1 MIEGFGLGLRPEH
14 YRDFADRRGPGV
26 EWLEVLSENYLVP
39 GGKPLDFLER
49 IRRDY
54 PMAMHGVS
62 LSIAGTEPLDVEYL
76 RALKGLARRVQPAW
90 ISDHLCW
97 TGIGSTNLHDLLPV
111 PFTHE
116 ALLHVATRVGRVQDF
131 LGRALVLENVSTYVR
146 FAGDEMSEWEFLAAL
161 ASRSGC
167 ELLLDVNNVYV
178 NSVNHGFDARE
189 FIAALAPASIRQIH
203 LAGHRDN
210 GDHLVDT
217 HDEPVCEAVWD
228 LYEFAI
234 ARFGAVP
241 TMIERDDHLPAL
253 EELVG
258 ELAIARQRAARALE
272 QGFGH
277 AIAA

>member
-14 YRDFADRRGPGV
+14 YRDFAAGGPGV

-39 GGKPLDFLER
+39 GGKPLAFLDL

-62 LSIAGTEPLDVEYL
+62 LSIAGTEPMDVDYL
-76 RALKGLARRVQPAW
+76 RDLKALARRVQPAW

-111 PFTHE
+111 PFTRE

-131 LGRALVLENVSTYVR
+131 LGRALVLENASTYVR
-146 FAGDEMSEWEFLAAL
+146 FADDEMTEWEFLAAL
-161 ASRSGC
+161 VDRSGC

-178 NSVNHGFDARE
+178 NAVNHGFDARE
-189 FIAALAPASIRQIH
+189 FIDALPAAAIRQIH

-217 HDEPVCEAVWD
+217 HDAPVCDAVWN
-228 LYEFAI
+228 LYENAI
-234 ARFGAVP
+234 ERFGPIA
-241 TMIERDDHLPAL
+241 TMIERDDDIPAL
-253 EELVG
+253 EELLG
-258 ELAIARQRAARALE
+258 ELDIARQRCARALAR
-272 QGFGH
+272 GAGH
-277 AIAA
+277 ALAA